1 MDCEAARRTIL
12 LHLYGEAPEAER
24 LAAELHA
31 AACASCRTAAAEE
44 RRLHALFAERA
55 PFEPSEA
62 LLDRCRADLM
72 RALDAEAGAGA
83 TAAVAR
89 GAAGTSPWIVRLAYF
104 WRQVR
109 LSPAYGFAMLAVGFL
124 AGAVTLRAAPVEAL
138 RGRASEDAR
147 PAGAAAPAGAVDT
160 GGAALANVQTLESAG
175 GPTDGQVRLGV
186 DTLQR
191 ASFEGTA
198 ADPRIR
204 DLLVRTVRDNVNSG
218 LRLEAIDALKAHADR
233 DDVRQALLDA
243 MRRDENPGA
252 RLKALDA
259 LASLAPA
266 NPQVSGAIVD
276 LLQKDA
282 NPGVRV
288 RAMDTLA
295 RGRDPRLLPVMERL
309 SREDP
314 DAYVRMRSGDFV
326 DAMYASG
333 RR

>member
-1 MDCEAARRTIL
+1 MDCEAARRAIL
-12 LHLYGEAPEAER
+12 LHLYDEAAEAER

-31 AACASCRTAAAEE
+31 AACASCRTVAAEE
-44 RRLHALFAERA
+44 RRLHALLAGRPA
-55 PFEPSEA
+55 PGPSAA
-62 LLDRCRADLM
+62 LLERCRADLM
-72 RALDAEAGAGA
+72 QALDAEAGAGA
-83 TAAVAR
+83 EPQPWTARWAQV
-89 GAAGTSPWIVRLAYF
+89 

-124 AGAVTLRAAPVEAL
+124 LGAITLRTAPL
-138 RGRASEDAR
+138 MNDAR
-147 PAGAAAPAGAVDT
+147 PVAAGTPAAT
-160 GGAALANVQTLESAG
+160 GAALANVRTLEAAG
-175 GPTDGQVRLGV
+175 GPSEDQVRLGV
-186 DTLQR
+186 DTVQR
-191 ASFEGTA
+191 ASLEGTA

-204 DLLVRTVRDNVNSG
+204 DLLVRTVRDNLNSG

-233 DDVRQALLDA
+233 DDVRQALIDA

-276 LLQKDA
+276 VLQKDA

-288 RAMDTLA
+288 RAMDTLT

-326 DAMYASG
+326 DAMYAKDI
-333 RR
+333 R

>member
-12 LHLYGEAPEAER
+12 LHLYGEAAEAER

-55 PFEPSEA
+55 PLEPSEA
-62 LLDRCRADLM
+62 LLERCRADLM
-72 RALDAEAGAGA
+72 RTLDAEASGA
-83 TAAVAR
+83 TAAGAR
-89 GAAGTSPWIVRLAYF
+89 GAAGTPAWTARLTHF

-109 LSPAYGFAMLAVGFL
+109 LSPAYGVAMLAVGFL
-124 AGAVTLRAAPVEAL
+124 AGAVTLRAAPIEAL
-138 RGRASEDAR
+138 RGRASEDTR
-147 PAGAAAPAGAVDT
+147 PAGATVPSGAIEA
-160 GGAALANVQTLESAG
+160 GGAALANVRTLESAG
-175 GPTDGQVRLGV
+175 APADGQVRLGV

-191 ASFEGTA
+191 ASLEGTA

-204 DLLVRTVRDNVNSG
+204 DLLVRTVRDNLNSG

-233 DDVRQALLDA
+233 DDVRQALLEA

>member
-12 LHLYGEAPEAER
+12 LHLYGEAPEEER
-24 LAAELHA
+24 LAAGLHA
-31 AACASCRTAAAEE
+31 AACSSCRTAAAEE
-44 RRLHALFAERA
+44 RRLHALLALRGA
-55 PFEPSEA
+55 LEPSEA
-62 LLDRCRADLM
+62 LLDRCRADLQ
-72 RALDAEAGAGA
+72 RALDAERPHA
-83 TAAVAR
+83 
-89 GAAGTSPWIVRLAYF
+89 PWRMRLPQL

-124 AGAVTLRAAPVEAL
+124 AGAVTLKAAPVPT
-138 RGRASEDAR
+138 
-147 PAGAAAPAGAVDT
+147 PAPP
-160 GGAALANVQTLESAG
+160 LANVRTLETAEG
-175 GPTDGQVRLGV
+175 DGDGVKVGV
-186 DTLQR
+186 DTLER
-191 ASFEGTA
+191 ASLEGTA

-204 DLLVRTVRDNVNSG
+204 DLLVRTVRDNLNSG

-233 DDVRQALLDA
+233 DDVRQALIDA

-259 LASLAPA
+259 LAPRAGDDPR
-266 NPQVSGAIVD
+266 VSGAIVD
-276 LLQKDA
+276 VLQKDA

-326 DAMYASG
+326 DALYASG

>member
-44 RRLHALFAERA
+44 RRLHALCAERA
-55 PFEPSEA
+55 PLEPSQA
-62 LLDRCRADLM
+62 LLERCRADLM
-72 RALDAEAGAGA
+72 RALDAEAGAPPW
-83 TAAVAR
+83 TA
-89 GAAGTSPWIVRLAYF
+89 RLAQL
-104 WRQVR
+104 WRQAR
-109 LSPAYGFAMLAVGFL
+109 LSPAYGLAMLLVGFL

-138 RGRASEDAR
+138 RGRASQDAR
-147 PAGAAAPAGAVDT
+147 PAGGAAPAGATDPSGT
-160 GGAALANVQTLESAG
+160 ALANVRTLEPASDPAG
-175 GPTDGQVRLGV
+175 GQVRVGV

-191 ASFEGTA
+191 ASLEGSA
-198 ADPRIR
+198 SDPRIR
-204 DLLVRTVRDNVNSG
+204 DLLVRTVRDNLNSG
-218 LRLEAIDALKAHADR
+218 LRLEAIDALRTHAER
-233 DDVRQALLDA
+233 DDVRQALIDA

-259 LASLAPA
+259 LASLAPG

-309 SREDP
+309 SREAP

>member
-12 LHLYGEAPEAER
+12 LHLYGEAAEAER
-24 LAAELHA
+24 LAAGLHA
-31 AACASCRTAAAEE
+31 KACASCGIAAAEE
-44 RRLHALFAERA
+44 RRLHALLAGRETR
-55 PFEPSEA
+55 EPSDT
-62 LLDRCRADLM
+62 LLERCRADLS
-72 RALDAEAGAGA
+72 RALGAEPAIP
-83 TAAVAR
+83 AA
-89 GAAGTSPWIVRLAYF
+89 AAWPARLAVL
-104 WRQVR
+104 WRQAR

-124 AGAVTLRAAPVEAL
+124 AGAVTLRAAPVERQA
-138 RGRASEDAR
+138 
-147 PAGAAAPAGAVDT
+147 AG
-160 GGAALANVQTLESAG
+160 NVRTLETTEGDSS
-175 GPTDGQVRLGV
+175 GQVRVGV
-186 DTLQR
+186 DTLER
-191 ASFEGTA
+191 ASLQGTA

-204 DLLVRTVRDNVNSG
+204 DLLVRTVRDNLNSG
-218 LRLEAIDALKAHADR
+218 LRLEAIEALKAHADR
-233 DDVRQALLDA
+233 DDVRQALIDA

-276 LLQKDA
+276 VLQKDA

-326 DAMYASG
+326 DALYASA